1 MKPTPALFQTST
13 IHTSLRAISHPFS
26 LAAIFLLLLND
37 HILKSAFPSVLTG
50 KLSDFAGLFIFPFL
64 LIFLLGIPFTYLRI
78 PSRWTAFTSF
88 SITLVWFAAI
98 KTIPWANE
106 LSAGFAGWL
115 LGFPIRLALDPTDLL
130 GLLSLIPA
138 WGLWSRSEKRNCSQ
152 PPRKTAYLAIGL
164 AAVACLA
171 TSPSRTVPVINRLV
185 VEGQS
190 VYAFFTTIYTRPSP
204 DYGYLSLDDGKTWAS
219 VQDIPAEVN
228 LKFQQPLTLPKQVCL
243 PEDQEK
249 CYRIGDKPEQVDVSF
264 DGGQN
269 WQVSWSYPPGRL
281 EFMQRTVAIVLMSG
295 IYKREINAG
304 PYDLAIVPSTK
315 GSTVVVAMGNEGVLV
330 LSDGQQWERFA
341 VDIATP
347 TPYADPPFPILDNA
361 IAMETDILLI
371 LSLAMPVLLG
381 EWGNWVFRKVPESSE
396 RRRSIQLCLTGF
408 TVFYSA
414 ILLIVWWGFRYDT
427 QEFAKLTT
435 SVPFYMIV
443 GPLTLNQ
450 SYIWTD
456 LMVSIVPTVADVTIL
471 ILFISGYY
479 RLFKHGRQVGR
490 GSTATRFILTCLS
503 SIPLLLIAYLPFI
516 IWATGWITYYLLA
529 AGGSV
534 LIAFFVVRVCLKN
547 LAHLASTFSK
557 G

>member
-1 MKPTPALFQTST
+1 MKQPPTLFQTTT
-13 IHTSLRAISHPFS
+13 IHTSLRAISHPLS

-78 PSRWTAFTSF
+78 PSRWTAYTSF
-88 SITLVWFAAI
+88 FITLAWFTAI
-98 KTIPWANE
+98 KTILWANE
-106 LSAGFAGWL
+106 MSAGFAGWL
-115 LGFPIRLALDPTDLL
+115 LGFPVRLALDPTDLI

-138 WGLWSRSEKRNCSQ
+138 WELWSHLERKNYSQ

-164 AAVACLA
+164 ATVACLA

-190 VYAFFTTIYTRPSP
+190 VYAFFTTIYTGPIP

-219 VQDIPAEVN
+219 VQDIPAEVK
-228 LKFQQPLTLPKQVCL
+228 LKFQQTLTLPKQVCL
-243 PEDQEK
+243 PENPQE
-249 CYRIGDKPEQVDVSF
+249 CYRIGAKSEQVDVSY

-269 WQVSWSYPPGRL
+269 WQVSWSYPPGRR
-281 EFMQRTVAIVLMSG
+281 EFMQRSVAIVLMSG
-295 IYKREINAG
+295 IDKREINAG
-304 PYDLAIVPSTK
+304 PYDLAVVPSTH
-315 GSTVVVAMGNEGVLV
+315 GSTVLIAMGNEGVLG
-330 LSDGQQWERFA
+330 LAAGQKWERFA

-371 LSLAMPVLLG
+371 LSLIMPVLVS
-381 EWGNWVFRKVPESSE
+381 EWGYWAFRKGIKSGQI
-396 RRRSIQLCLTGF
+396 RLSIRLCLIGF
-408 TVFYSA
+408 TIIYSE

-427 QEFAKLTT
+427 QEFAKVAT
-435 SVPFYMIV
+435 SIPFYMIV

-456 LMVSIVPTVADVTIL
+456 LMVSIVPTVADLVVL

-490 GSTATRFILTCLS
+490 GSTPTRFILTCLS
-503 SIPLLLIAYLPFI
+503 SMPLLLFAYLPFI
-516 IWATGWITYYLLA
+516 FWAAGWIPYYLIA

-534 LIAFFVVRVCLKN
+534 LIAFFVVRVCLKK
-547 LAHLASTFSK
+547 LALLASKLSQ